1 MRDISLPWIEAVSR
15 LGFQSRRQHPLYR
28 TVLCLPR
35 VADCG
40 RYPSSLVLACQFEVI
55 DRNKRISAQ
64 PTKRLGIAAVVPLN
78 PTRGSYILF
87 PHAKFKVTYSF
98 HPSRVELPKFIHQ
111 LLPRS
116 LSISTY
122 LVVSDNN
129 EQRQRL
135 QPLAVM
141 LRLQSTTE

>member
-1 MRDISLPWIEAVSR
+1 
-15 LGFQSRRQHPLYR
+15 
-28 TVLCLPR
+28 
-35 VADCG
+35 
-40 RYPSSLVLACQFEVI
+40 
-55 DRNKRISAQ
+55 
-64 PTKRLGIAAVVPLN
+64 
-78 PTRGSYILF
+78 
-87 PHAKFKVTYSF
+87 
-98 HPSRVELPKFIHQ
+98 VELPKFIHQ